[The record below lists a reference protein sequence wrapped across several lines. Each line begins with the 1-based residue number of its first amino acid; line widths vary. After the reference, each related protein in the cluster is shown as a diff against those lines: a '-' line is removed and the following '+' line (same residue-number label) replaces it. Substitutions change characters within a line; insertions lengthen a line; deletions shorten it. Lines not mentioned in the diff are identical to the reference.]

1 MLDFRS
7 LIRTVA
13 ILAMFLLAPA
23 LHAQEGLSDAFTSV
37 SSSCDFSNRLLGSS
51 VVAADF
57 NRDSH
62 PDGAVLFRNRNSV
75 RIEVHLRFQ
84 RISQITFAFTVTV
97 PLLFQALLYALIL
110 GFVGGLLP
118 SWRAARLPITT
129 GLREL

>member
-1 MLDFRS
+1 MPLSLEASQGMLDFRS

-57 NRDSH
+57 DRTAIPTAQSC
-62 PDGAVLFRNRNSV
+62 
-75 RIEVHLRFQ
+75 
-84 RISQITFAFTVTV
+84 FAIAIQSASKCIFGSNES
-97 PLLFQALLYALIL
+97 ARS
-110 GFVGGLLP
+110 P
-118 SWRAARLPITT
+118 SPPTCEPWPSRL
-129 GLREL
+129 

>member
-1 MLDFRS
+1 MPLSLEASQGMLDFRS

-62 PDGAVLFRNRNSV
+62 PDGAVLFRNRNTV

-84 RISQITFAFTVTV
+84 RISQITFVSN
-97 PLLFQALLYALIL
+97 LRALAISA
-110 GFVGGLLP
+110 VDVNHV
-118 SWRAARLPITT
+118 
-129 GLREL
+129 